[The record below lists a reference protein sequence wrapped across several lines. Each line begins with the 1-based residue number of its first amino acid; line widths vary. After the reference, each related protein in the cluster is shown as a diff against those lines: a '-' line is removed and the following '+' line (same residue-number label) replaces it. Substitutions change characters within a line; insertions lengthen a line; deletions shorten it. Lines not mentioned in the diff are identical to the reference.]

1 MLILQ
6 KISQKEGIVMKTK
19 VLALALALMLL
30 LNACGSAP
38 AETTAPAIAAPT
50 YSQPAAVDGTSIRI
64 GQYRAEIPDSFS
76 VYSQD
81 ETSIVLSSSDLQCVV
96 GLLASDMSSVGEDE
110 LKAYMLGLAAQKQDS
125 TEVHTMVADMP
136 LKSLMWLDMD
146 EDMNASLIVQ
156 TDFTDSWY
164 FYRIQ
169 VSYMNESAP
178 EAAMSSTVDFLA
190 SFSADGVPARFDFVQ

>member
-1 MLILQ
+1 
-6 KISQKEGIVMKTK
+6 MKTK

-38 AETTAPAIAAPT
+38 AETTVPAIAAPT

-178 EAAMSSTVDFLA
+178 EAAMSATVDFLA